1 MKKLLLLAALIPTL
15 CHGEL
20 APRPGKFDPRVRTVA
35 YNPQDVV
42 VITTYYGVSTPIRF
56 ADDEQVE
63 EQSLDAG
70 DRDAWSIK
78 VSARKNLL
86 YIRPRMP
93 HADTNMT
100 VVTNKRVYLFLLN
113 VLQAGPQQRKKAAG
127 NKIGAESVAY
137 AATYSMAAARSKALT
152 LSLTFTYPDAGRK
165 SEPEKAANAL
175 QAQMEIAKRQAKGGD
190 YWVAGDEEVS
200 PTDARDDGRFIYLT
214 FAHNR
219 SLPHIDGVDSSGK
232 PFVLNPAVSGDTVII
247 DRMVRQLKLTMGDA
261 TACVVNRAFNP
272 NGGADNATG
281 TIAPNV
287 IRVIKGARK

>member
-1 MKKLLLLAALIPTL
+1 MKKALLLAVLIPAL

-42 VITTYYGVSTPIRF
+42 AITTYYGVSTPIRF
-56 ADDEQVE
+56 AEDELVE

-70 DRDAWSIK
+70 DREAWSIK
-78 VSARKNLL
+78 VSARKNVLF
-86 YIRPRMP
+86 IRPKMP

-113 VLQAGPQQRKKAAG
+113 VLSEGPRRTKKGVG
-127 NKIGAESVAY
+127 NKNGAESVSS
-137 AATYSMAAARSKALT
+137 AAHYSMTSARSKALT
-152 LSLTFTYPDAGRK
+152 LSLTFTYPGAGSK
-165 SEPEKAANAL
+165 SEPGKAADAL
-175 QAQMEIAKRQAKGGD
+175 QAQMDKAKRSANGGD
-190 YWVAGDEEVS
+190 YWVSGDEEVS

-219 SLPHIDGVDSSGK
+219 SLPHIDGVDSSGM
-232 PFVLNPAVSGDTVII
+232 PFVLNPAVSGNTVII
-247 DRMVRQLKLTMGDA
+247 DRMVRHLKLTMGDA

-272 NGGADNATG
+272 NGGTDNATG

-287 IRVIKGARK
+287 IRVIKGAPK